1 MIKKI
6 LLIILLA
13 ICLSPIL
20 RAQQYSYDYLVKQYC
35 QKAKDAK
42 LDQLSKE
49 NIFAANIELS
59 KEIRQENADTI
70 EAIINNIQVENDT
83 LTQMEAMIIYSKHYI
98 HSLIYSCNYYLK
110 INRSAIASCP
120 DETKSLQYITL
131 RINQYLRQHPDYT
144 YKQVL
149 DSAGT
154 KGFEYSKEIED
165 QVKSDYEIG
174 IIYPKTMINYL
185 LHKSDLFFQA
195 WLYNQSMKLF
205 D

>member
-6 LLIILLA
+6 LLITLFA
-13 ICLSPIL
+13 ICLTPIL

-49 NIFAANIELS
+49 EIFAANIELS
-59 KEIRQENADTI
+59 KEMRQENADTI
-70 EAIINNIQVENDT
+70 EVIIKNIQLKNDT
-83 LTQMEAMIIYSKHYI
+83 LTQMEAMIIYSKQYI
-98 HSLIYSCNYYLK
+98 HSLIYNCNYYLK
-110 INRSAIASCP
+110 INRNAIAPCP
-120 DETKSLQYITL
+120 EESKSLQYITL
-131 RINQYLRQHPDYT
+131 RINQYLGQHPEFT

-154 KGFEYSKEIED
+154 KGFDYSKEIEE
-165 QVKSDYEIG
+165 QIKADYEDG
-174 IIYPKTMINYL
+174 IIYPRIMINYL